1 MMSEE
6 DSAVLNN
13 IVRDFTFYLAGMF
26 EKISYHASRTIP
38 SRLSRDGEEREIKV
52 TIELKVKHI

>member
-6 DSAVLNN
+6 DSAVLNE

-26 EKISYHASRTIP
+26 ETISYDASITIP
-38 SRLSRDGEEREIKV
+38 SRLSRDGEEREVKI
-52 TIELKVKHI
+52 TIELKVK

>member
-6 DSAVLNN
+6 DSAVLNE
-13 IVRDFTFYLAGMF
+13 IIRDFAFYIAGMF
-26 EKISYHASRTIP
+26 ETISYDASITIP

-52 TIELKVKHI
+52 VIELKVKHT